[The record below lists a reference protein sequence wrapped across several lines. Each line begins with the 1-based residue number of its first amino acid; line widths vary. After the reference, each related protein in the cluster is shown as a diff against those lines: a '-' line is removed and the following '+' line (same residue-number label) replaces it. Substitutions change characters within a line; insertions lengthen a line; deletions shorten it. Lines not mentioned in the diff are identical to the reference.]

1 MWSMIHFS
9 HFESIEVGSL
19 LELKQCLHWEKKQLS
34 PLGVSK
40 RSKTPSNTLLEYI
53 SLKYHAVLGHPGILR
68 GKNMVDSQFSSSDG
82 LIVPDLD
89 IYQSVRA
96 RRLLRV

>member
-1 MWSMIHFS
+1 MPPLG
-9 HFESIEVGSL
+9 E
-19 LELKQCLHWEKKQLS
+19 KQLS

-68 GKNMVDSQFSSSDG
+68 VKNMVDSG
-82 LIVPDLD
+82 TI
-89 IYQSVRA
+89 
-96 RRLLRV
+96 